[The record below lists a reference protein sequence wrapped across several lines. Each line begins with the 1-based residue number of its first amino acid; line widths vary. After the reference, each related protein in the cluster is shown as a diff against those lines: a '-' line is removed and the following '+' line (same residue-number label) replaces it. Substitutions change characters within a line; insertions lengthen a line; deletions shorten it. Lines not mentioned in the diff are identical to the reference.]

1 MQLNKFCVGY
11 YICLNIY
18 LCARK
23 IYTSTQIIFFMEI
36 SALKQQLT
44 ILEVAD
50 RLQITVDKQG
60 KALCPFHDDKSPSLQ
75 FSKEKNICTCFS
87 SKCNAG
93 TMDIIGLTE
102 KKLQLNTHEAI
113 MQLKEWTNHQPS
125 NGHSKPNKNNEKE
138 TLSRIALLTKVFRYV
153 ENGLRTSKT
162 GKEYLQSRNLIQST
176 PTQKGIEVG
185 YNAGSFYQRE
195 NKCLV
200 ESALKYGLIKP
211 AADSGH
217 TAFGKGCLVFPLK
230 NRDKQI
236 AGMYFRET
244 DDKKANH
251 HYYLQNRQG
260 LYPKYPTDTGTS
272 PAMILTESIIDA
284 ATLLLI
290 PEITKDYEILACY
303 GTNGLTEEHQQSIK
317 SLENLMEII
326 LFFDGDKAGR
336 EGIKRNAEII
346 RKLKPPIGSGQAT
359 IKISQVETPEGEDI
373 NSLSISH
380 EPEIFT
386 HLLES
391 RKEVPFL
398 FSTESSTEKKK
409 AVDPPEKLQ
418 STDKP
423 ANRSTDPPINTTNPN
438 KITYATAT
446 AQYQILGGLR
456 KDLDSMRVSLT
467 IRNHNNKLRHRSKPD
482 LFEDKQVEKIAR
494 EAGEKLGLR
503 ADLIEIDLNELTD
516 KLEVYRENEL
526 DPEAREE
533 ERPIVKIQDYAKCK
547 TFLSKPNLIN
557 RFNDLIGKAGVTG
570 EGNNRIFLF
579 CIASSYKMPD
589 TLHALIQGST
599 GSGKTHLLTKVSSF
613 IPHEDRKHF
622 TRVTEG
628 SFYNYGTKDLKNKLI
643 CLEDLDGMREEA
655 YLAFRELQSRGMI
668 TSSTTG
674 QDEKGNI
681 RAYEKTV
688 FGPIASLSCTT
699 RGEIYEDNMSR
710 CFLIAVDE
718 TREQTERIITY
729 QNQKA
734 TGKIDGEKEQQIT
747 SFVQDC
753 IRILKPHEVI
763 NPYADKVQLPREA
776 HKIRRLNDLYQSFVK
791 QVTLINQY
799 RRSKDNK
806 NRLISQKEDLQTAA
820 DIMFESIL
828 LKVDELDGSL
838 RLFYENLKDY
848 VEATG
853 KDHHETYSFS
863 QREIRQA
870 LNISKTQLQ
879 RYLRNLASLEYIQ
892 LSGGHINR
900 GFKYKISYWDNI
912 DKLRAKVKRHLQGQL
927 DQLELL

>member
-1 MQLNKFCVGY
+1 
-11 YICLNIY
+11 
-18 LCARK
+18 
-23 IYTSTQIIFFMEI
+23 MEI
-36 SALKQQLT
+36 QDLKQHFT
-44 ILEVAD
+44 ILDVAE
-50 RLQITVDKQG
+50 RLGIQVNKQG
-60 KALCPFHDDKSPSLQ
+60 KAHCPFHDDKTPSLQ
-75 FSKEKNICTCFS
+75 LSKEKNIATCFS
-87 SKCNAG
+87 SRCSAG

-102 KKLQLNTHEAI
+102 KYMKVNTHEAI
-113 MQLKEWTNHQPS
+113 MQLKEWAGYQPTNGQ
-125 NGHSKPNKNNEKE
+125 SKPKESDTLERIAILTKAFQYYENGIRTSRKSKAYLDSRGLIQTTPSRQGTEVGFNSGNFHNRANKN
-138 TLSRIALLTKVFRYV
+138 
-153 ENGLRTSKT
+153 
-162 GKEYLQSRNLIQST
+162 LQAT
-176 PTQKGIEVG
+176 
-185 YNAGSFYQRE
+185 
-195 NKCLV
+195 
-200 ESALKYGLIKP
+200 ALKYGLVY
-211 AADSGH
+211 DSIGNSGGYS
-217 TAFGKGCLVFPLK
+217 AFAKDSLVFPLK
-230 NRDKQI
+230 NQDRKI
-236 AGMYFRET
+236 VGLYFRSLDE
-244 DDKKANH
+244 KAVSK
-251 HYYLQNRQG
+251 HYYLKDRQG
-260 LYPKYPTDTGTS
+260 LYPHYPKPETTKL
-272 PAMILTESIIDA
+272 ILTEAIIDA
-284 ATLLLI
+284 ATLLQI
-290 PEITKDYEILACY
+290 PGIKAEYEILACY

-317 SLENLMEII
+317 SLESLMEII
-326 LFFDGDKAGR
+326 LFFDGDKAGK
-336 EGIKRNAEII
+336 EGIKKNAKVLRSI
-346 RKLKPPIGSGQAT
+346 KPNV
-359 IKISQVETPEGEDI
+359 KISYVETPEGEDI
-373 NSLSISH
+373 NSLSVGH
-380 EPEIFT
+380 EKEIFT
-386 HLLES
+386 HLLET

-398 FSTESSTEKKK
+398 FSSESSTEKKK
-409 AVDPPEKLQ
+409 SKDQPL
-418 STDKP
+418 
-423 ANRSTDPPINTTNPN
+423 NRSTTEPLNTNNPN
-438 KITYATAT
+438 KITYATST

-467 IRNHNNKLRHRSKPD
+467 IRNHNNNLRHRSKPD

-494 EAGEKLGLR
+494 EAAEKLGLR

-526 DPEAREE
+526 YPETKESAKPE
-533 ERPIVKIQDYAKCK
+533 VKILDYTRCK
-547 TFLSKPNLIN
+547 TFLSKPNLIS

-570 EGNNRIFLF
+570 EENNRIFLF

-589 TLHALIQGST
+589 TLHALIQGTT

-628 SFYNYGTKDLKNKLI
+628 SFYNYGAKDLQHKLI

-688 FGPIASLSCTT
+688 YGPIASLSCTT

-718 TREQTERIITY
+718 TREQTERIISY

-734 TGKIDGEKEQQIT
+734 TGKVDGEKELQIT
-747 SFVQDC
+747 GFVQDC
-753 IRILKPHEVI
+753 IRMLKPLEVI

-791 QVTLINQY
+791 QITLMNQY
-799 RRSKDNK
+799 RRKKVERSEILTEASGNK
-806 NRLISQKEDLQTAA
+806 REVLITEKEDLQTAA

-870 LNISKTQLQ
+870 LNISKTQLH
-879 RYLRNLASLEYIQ
+879 RYIRTLMSLEYLQ
-892 LSGGHINR
+892 LSGGHINK

>member
-1 MQLNKFCVGY
+1 
-11 YICLNIY
+11 
-18 LCARK
+18 
-23 IYTSTQIIFFMEI
+23 MEI

-50 RLQITVDKQG
+50 RLDIRVDKQG
-60 KALCPFHDDKSPSLQ
+60 KALCPFHDDKTPSLQ
-75 FSKEKNICTCFS
+75 FSKEKNIATCFS
-87 SKCNAG
+87 SKCSAG

-102 KKLQLNTHEAI
+102 KKLNLNTHEAI
-113 MQLKEWTNHQPS
+113 IQLKAWANHQPS
-125 NGHSKPNKNNEKE
+125 NGKPKVSEPYTEEKE
-138 TLSRIALLTKVFRYV
+138 VLSRIALLTKAFRYF
-153 ENGLRTSKT
+153 ENGLRTSKA

-195 NKCLV
+195 NKYLV
-200 ESALKYGLIKP
+200 GSALKYGLIKP
-211 AADSGH
+211 AVSSGH

-230 NRDKQI
+230 NKDKQI
-236 AGMYFRET
+236 TGLYFRET
-244 DDKKANH
+244 NNGKANH

-260 LYPKYPTDTGTS
+260 LYPGCLAKETTKL
-272 PAMILTESIIDA
+272 IITESIIDA
-284 ATLLLI
+284 ATILLI
-290 PEITKDYEILACY
+290 PEITKDYQILACY
-303 GTNGLTEEHQQSIK
+303 GTNGFTDEHQQAIK
-317 SLENLMEII
+317 SLENLTEII
-326 LFFDGDKAGR
+326 LFFDGDKAGK
-336 EGIKRNAEII
+336 EGVKRNAEIL
-346 RKLKPPIGSGQAT
+346 RT
-359 IKISQVETPEGEDI
+359 IKPNVKISFVETPEGEDI
-373 NSLSISH
+373 NSLSVGH
-380 EPEIFT
+380 EKKIFI

-391 RKEVPFL
+391 RKEVSSFF
-398 FSTESSTEKKK
+398 FSNEKSSDEKKK
-409 AVDPPEKLQ
+409 VIDPP
-418 STDKP
+418 STVE
-423 ANRSTDPPINTTNPN
+423 NPINTSNPN
-438 KITYATAT
+438 KITYTTST
-446 AQYQILGGLR
+446 AQYQILGGMR
-456 KDLDSMRVSLT
+456 KELDSMRVSLT
-467 IRNHNNKLRHRSKPD
+467 IRNHNNNLRHRSKPD

-516 KLEVYRENEL
+516 KLETYRENEL
-526 DPEAREE
+526 YPESKENTKTE
-533 ERPIVKIQDYAKCK
+533 VNIQDYDKCK
-547 TFLSKPNLIN
+547 AFLSKPNLIN

-589 TLHALIQGST
+589 TLHALIQGTT

-628 SFYNYGTKDLKNKLI
+628 SFYNYGSKDLKNKLI

-710 CFLIAVDE
+710 CFVIAVDE
-718 TREQTERIITY
+718 TGEQTERIITY

-734 TGKIDGEKEQQIT
+734 TGKIDGEKEKQIT

-753 IRILKPHEVI
+753 IRMLRPHEVI

-799 RRSKDNK
+799 RRTKDNR

-870 LNISKTQLQ
+870 LNISKSQLQ

-892 LSGGHINR
+892 LSGGHVNK

>member
-1 MQLNKFCVGY
+1 LVYDSIGNSGGY
-11 YICLNIY
+11 
-18 LCARK
+18 
-23 IYTSTQIIFFMEI
+23 
-36 SALKQQLT
+36 SAFAK
-44 ILEVAD
+44 
-50 RLQITVDKQG
+50 
-60 KALCPFHDDKSPSLQ
+60 
-75 FSKEKNICTCFS
+75 
-87 SKCNAG
+87 
-93 TMDIIGLTE
+93 
-102 KKLQLNTHEAI
+102 
-113 MQLKEWTNHQPS
+113 
-125 NGHSKPNKNNEKE
+125 
-138 TLSRIALLTKVFRYV
+138 
-153 ENGLRTSKT
+153 
-162 GKEYLQSRNLIQST
+162 
-176 PTQKGIEVG
+176 
-185 YNAGSFYQRE
+185 
-195 NKCLV
+195 
-200 ESALKYGLIKP
+200 
-211 AADSGH
+211 DS
-217 TAFGKGCLVFPLK
+217 LVFPLK
-230 NRDKQI
+230 NQDRKI
-236 AGMYFRET
+236 VGLYFRSLDE
-244 DDKKANH
+244 KAVSK
-251 HYYLQNRQG
+251 HYYLKDRQG
-260 LYPKYPTDTGTS
+260 LYPNYPRPETTKL
-272 PAMILTESIIDA
+272 ILTEAIIDA
-284 ATLLLI
+284 ATLLQI
-290 PEITKDYEILACY
+290 SGITGEYEILACY

-317 SLENLMEII
+317 SLESLMEII
-326 LFFDGDKAGR
+326 LFFDGDKAGK
-336 EGIKRNAEII
+336 EGIKKNAKVLRSI
-346 RKLKPPIGSGQAT
+346 KPNV
-359 IKISQVETPEGEDI
+359 KISYVETPEGEDI
-373 NSLSISH
+373 NSLSVGH
-380 EPEIFT
+380 EKEIFT
-386 HLLES
+386 HLLET

-398 FSTESSTEKKK
+398 FSSESSTEKKK
-409 AVDPPEKLQ
+409 SKDQPL
-418 STDKP
+418 
-423 ANRSTDPPINTTNPN
+423 NRSTTEPLNTNNPN
-438 KITYATAT
+438 KITYATST

-467 IRNHNNKLRHRSKPD
+467 IRNHNNNLRHRSKPD

-494 EAGEKLGLR
+494 EAAEKLGLR

-526 DPEAREE
+526 YPETKESAKPE
-533 ERPIVKIQDYAKCK
+533 VKILDYTRCK
-547 TFLSKPNLIN
+547 TFLSKPNLIS

-570 EGNNRIFLF
+570 EENNRIFLF

-589 TLHALIQGST
+589 TLHALIQGTT

-628 SFYNYGTKDLKNKLI
+628 SFYNYGAKDLQHKLI

-688 FGPIASLSCTT
+688 YGPIASLSCTT

-718 TREQTERIITY
+718 TREQTERIISY

-734 TGKIDGEKEQQIT
+734 TGKVDGEKELQIT
-747 SFVQDC
+747 GFVQDC
-753 IRILKPHEVI
+753 IRMLKPLEVI

-791 QVTLINQY
+791 QITLMNQY
-799 RRSKDNK
+799 RRKKVERSEILTEASGNK
-806 NRLISQKEDLQTAA
+806 REVLITEKEDLQTAA

-870 LNISKTQLQ
+870 LNISKTQLH
-879 RYLRNLASLEYIQ
+879 RYIRTLMSLEYLQ
-892 LSGGHINR
+892 LSGGHINK

>member
-1 MQLNKFCVGY
+1 
-11 YICLNIY
+11 
-18 LCARK
+18 
-23 IYTSTQIIFFMEI
+23 MEI

-60 KALCPFHDDKSPSLQ
+60 KALCPFHDDKTPSLQ
-75 FSKEKNICTCFS
+75 FSKEKNIATCFS
-87 SKCNAG
+87 SKCDAG
-93 TMDIIGLTE
+93 TIDIIGLTE
-102 KKLQLNTHEAI
+102 KKLKLNTHEAI
-113 MQLKEWTNHQPS
+113 MKLKEWANHQPT
-125 NGHSKPNKNNEKE
+125 NGHQKPSHIGQASKIHEKE
-138 TLSRIALLTKVFRYV
+138 TLSRIALLTKVFRYL
-153 ENGLRTSKT
+153 ENGLRTSKA
-162 GKEYLQSRNLIQST
+162 GKEYLQSRSLVQST

-200 ESALKYGLIKP
+200 ESALKYGLIKK
-211 AADSGH
+211 ANTGH
-217 TAFGKGCLVFPLK
+217 TAFGKGSLVFPLK
-230 NRDKQI
+230 NKDGQI
-236 AGMYFRET
+236 VGMYFRET
-244 DDKKANH
+244 DDKKQNH

-260 LYPKYPTDTGTS
+260 LYPKYPGQE
-272 PAMILTESIIDA
+272 ARHLIITESIIDA
-284 ATLLLI
+284 ATMMLV
-290 PEITKDYEILACY
+290 PEITNNYQVLACY
-303 GTNGLTEEHQQSIK
+303 GTNGFTEEHTEAIK

-326 LFFDGDKAGR
+326 LFFDGDKAGK
-336 EGIKRNAEII
+336 EGVKKNVEII
-346 RKLKPPIGSGQAT
+346 KSIQPKV
-359 IKISQVETPEGEDI
+359 KISFVETPEGEDI
-373 NSLSISH
+373 NSLSVGHSLPRQGG
-380 EPEIFT
+380 EKEIFT

-391 RKEVPFL
+391 RKEIEASL
-398 FSTESSTEKKK
+398 FSSEKGSNESSIEKKK
-409 AVDPPEKLQ
+409 AIESKE
-418 STDKP
+418 T
-423 ANRSTDPPINTTNPN
+423 APINTTNPN
-438 KITYATAT
+438 KITYATST

-467 IRNHNNKLRHRSKPD
+467 IRNHNNNLRHRSKPD

-516 KLEVYRENEL
+516 KLEIYRENEL

-533 ERPIVKIQDYAKCK
+533 EKPIVKIQDYAKCK

-557 RFNDLIGKAGVTG
+557 RFNDLIGKAGVVG
-570 EGNNRIFLF
+570 EQGNRVFLF

-643 CLEDLDGMREEA
+643 CLEDLDGMKEEA

-668 TSSTTG
+668 TNSTTG

-710 CFLIAVDE
+710 CFVIAVDE
-718 TREQTERIITY
+718 TGEQTERIITY

-734 TGKIDGEKEQQIT
+734 TGKIDGEKEKQIT

-753 IRILKPHEVI
+753 IRMLRPHEVI

-791 QVTLINQY
+791 QVTLINQFK
-799 RRSKDNK
+799 RSRDNR

>member
-1 MQLNKFCVGY
+1 
-11 YICLNIY
+11 
-18 LCARK
+18 
-23 IYTSTQIIFFMEI
+23 
-36 SALKQQLT
+36 
-44 ILEVAD
+44 
-50 RLQITVDKQG
+50 
-60 KALCPFHDDKSPSLQ
+60 
-75 FSKEKNICTCFS
+75 
-87 SKCNAG
+87 
-93 TMDIIGLTE
+93 
-102 KKLQLNTHEAI
+102 
-113 MQLKEWTNHQPS
+113 
-125 NGHSKPNKNNEKE
+125 
-138 TLSRIALLTKVFRYV
+138 
-153 ENGLRTSKT
+153 
-162 GKEYLQSRNLIQST
+162 
-176 PTQKGIEVG
+176 
-185 YNAGSFYQRE
+185 
-195 NKCLV
+195 
-200 ESALKYGLIKP
+200 LKYGLIKP
-211 AADSGH
+211 AASTGH

-230 NRDKQI
+230 NKDGQI
-236 AGMYFRET
+236 VGMYFRET
-244 DDKKANH
+244 DSSKSNK

-260 LYPKYPTDTGTS
+260 LYPGYLKPETTKL
-272 PAMILTESIIDA
+272 ILTESIIDT
-284 ATLLLI
+284 ATLMLV
-290 PEITKDYEILACY
+290 PEVTNNYQLLACY
-303 GTNGLTEEHQQSIK
+303 GTKGLTDEHVSSIASAK
-317 SLENLMEII
+317 ELQEII
-326 LFFDGDKAGR
+326 LFFDGDKAGK
-336 EGIKRNAEII
+336 EGIKKNAKVLRSIQ
-346 RKLKPPIGSGQAT
+346 PNV
-359 IKISQVETPEGEDI
+359 KISYVETPEGEDI
-373 NSLSISH
+373 NSLSVGH
-380 EPEIFT
+380 EKEIFA

-391 RKEVPFL
+391 RKEVPIL
-398 FSTESSTEKKK
+398 FSSESSTEKKK
-409 AVDPPEKLQ
+409 SEGQPL
-418 STDKP
+418 
-423 ANRSTDPPINTTNPN
+423 NRSTTEPLNTNNPN
-438 KITYATAT
+438 KITYVTST

-467 IRNHNNKLRHRSKPD
+467 IRNHNNNLRHRSKPD
-482 LFEDKQVEKIAR
+482 LFEDKQVEKMAR

-526 DPEAREE
+526 YPETKEGIKPE
-533 ERPIVKIQDYAKCK
+533 IKIQDYDRCK
-547 TFLSKPNLIN
+547 MFLSKPNLIS

-570 EGNNRIFLF
+570 EENNRIFLF

-589 TLHALIQGST
+589 TLHALIQGTT

-628 SFYNYGTKDLKNKLI
+628 SFYNYGTKDLQHKLI

-734 TGKIDGEKEQQIT
+734 TGKIDGEQEQQIT
-747 SFVQDC
+747 GFVQDC
-753 IRILKPHEVI
+753 IRMLKPLEVI

-799 RRSKDNK
+799 KRSKDNR

-853 KDHHETYSFS
+853 KEHHETYSFS

-870 LNISKTQLQ
+870 LNISKSQLQ

-892 LSGGHINR
+892 LSGGHVNK

-912 DKLRAKVKRHLQGQL
+912 DKLRAKVKQHLQGQL

>member
-1 MQLNKFCVGY
+1 LN
-11 YICLNIY
+11 
-18 LCARK
+18 
-23 IYTSTQIIFFMEI
+23 
-36 SALKQQLT
+36 
-44 ILEVAD
+44 
-50 RLQITVDKQG
+50 QG
-60 KALCPFHDDKSPSLQ
+60 KKS
-75 FSKEKNICTCFS
+75 
-87 SKCNAG
+87 
-93 TMDIIGLTE
+93 
-102 KKLQLNTHEAI
+102 
-113 MQLKEWTNHQPS
+113 
-125 NGHSKPNKNNEKE
+125 
-138 TLSRIALLTKVFRYV
+138 
-153 ENGLRTSKT
+153 
-162 GKEYLQSRNLIQST
+162 
-176 PTQKGIEVG
+176 
-185 YNAGSFYQRE
+185 
-195 NKCLV
+195 
-200 ESALKYGLIKP
+200 
-211 AADSGH
+211 
-217 TAFGKGCLVFPLK
+217 
-230 NRDKQI
+230 
-236 AGMYFRET
+236 
-244 DDKKANH
+244 
-251 HYYLQNRQG
+251 
-260 LYPKYPTDTGTS
+260 
-272 PAMILTESIIDA
+272 
-284 ATLLLI
+284 
-290 PEITKDYEILACY
+290 
-303 GTNGLTEEHQQSIK
+303 
-317 SLENLMEII
+317 
-326 LFFDGDKAGR
+326 
-336 EGIKRNAEII
+336 
-346 RKLKPPIGSGQAT
+346 
-359 IKISQVETPEGEDI
+359 
-373 NSLSISH
+373 
-380 EPEIFT
+380 
-386 HLLES
+386 
-391 RKEVPFL
+391 PFL
-398 FSTESSTEKKK
+398 FSSLTSSTEKKK
-409 AVDPPEKLQ
+409 AVDPPPTKLQ
-418 STDKP
+418 LVHRSNRINNVLPNRTDQHNQSQQNHLRHRQP
-423 ANRSTDPPINTTNPN
+423 PNTRSSADM
-438 KITYATAT
+438 
-446 AQYQILGGLR
+446 R

>member
-1 MQLNKFCVGY
+1 
-11 YICLNIY
+11 
-18 LCARK
+18 
-23 IYTSTQIIFFMEI
+23 
-36 SALKQQLT
+36 
-44 ILEVAD
+44 
-50 RLQITVDKQG
+50 
-60 KALCPFHDDKSPSLQ
+60 
-75 FSKEKNICTCFS
+75 
-87 SKCNAG
+87 
-93 TMDIIGLTE
+93 MDIIGLTE
-102 KKLQLNTHEAI
+102 KKLKLNTHEAI
-113 MQLKEWTNHQPS
+113 MKLKEWANHQPT
-125 NGHSKPNKNNEKE
+125 NGHQKPSHIGQASKIHEKE
-138 TLSRIALLTKVFRYV
+138 TLSRIALLTKVFRYL
-153 ENGLRTSKT
+153 ENGLRTSKA
-162 GKEYLQSRNLIQST
+162 GKEYLQSRSLVQST

-211 AADSGH
+211 AAGSGH
-217 TAFGKGCLVFPLK
+217 TAFGKGCLVFPMK
-230 NRDKQI
+230 NKDGQI
-236 AGMYFRET
+236 VGMYFRET
-244 DDKKANH
+244 DDKKSNH

-260 LYPKYPTDTGTS
+260 LYPGYLKPETTKL
-272 PAMILTESIIDA
+272 ILTESIIDT
-284 ATLLLI
+284 ATLMLV
-290 PEITKDYEILACY
+290 PEITNNYQVLACY
-303 GTNGLTEEHQQSIK
+303 GTNGLTDEHQQSIK
-317 SLENLMEII
+317 SLENLKEII
-326 LFFDGDKAGR
+326 LFYDGDKAGS
-336 EGIKRNAEII
+336 EGIKKNAEII
-346 RKLKPPIGSGQAT
+346 RKLKPG
-359 IKISQVETPEGEDI
+359 IKISHVDTPEGEDI
-373 NSLSISH
+373 NSLSQSH
-380 EPEIFT
+380 EPEIFA

-391 RKEVPFL
+391 RKEIEASL
-398 FSTESSTEKKK
+398 FSPESSVEKSNEKKK
-409 AVDPPEKLQ
+409 SEGQ
-418 STDKP
+418 SV
-423 ANRSTDPPINTTNPN
+423 NRSTSEPLNTQNPN

-589 TLHALIQGST
+589 TLHALIQGTT

-643 CLEDLDGMREEA
+643 CLEDLDGMKEEA

-747 SFVQDC
+747 AFVQDC
-753 IRILKPHEVI
+753 IRILKPLEVI

-799 RRSKDNK
+799 KRNKDNR

-870 LNISKTQLQ
+870 LNISKSQLQ
-879 RYLRNLASLEYIQ
+879 RYLRNLISLEYIQ

>member
-1 MQLNKFCVGY
+1 
-11 YICLNIY
+11 
-18 LCARK
+18 
-23 IYTSTQIIFFMEI
+23 MEI
-36 SALKQQLT
+36 QDLKTRLT

-60 KALCPFHDDKSPSLQ
+60 KALCPFHDDKTPSLQ

-113 MQLKEWTNHQPS
+113 MQLKEWANHQPS
-125 NGHSKPNKNNEKE
+125 NGKSKVPESHTEKE
-138 TLSRIALLTKVFRYV
+138 TLSRIALLTKVFRYF
-153 ENGLRTSKT
+153 ENGLRTSKA
-162 GKEYLQSRNLIQST
+162 GKEYLQSRNLLQST

-195 NKCLV
+195 NKYLV

-211 AADSGH
+211 AISSGH

-230 NRDKQI
+230 NKDGQI
-236 AGMYFRET
+236 VGMYFRET
-244 DDKKANH
+244 DNSKSNK

-260 LYPKYPTDTGTS
+260 LYPGYLKPETTKL
-272 PAMILTESIIDA
+272 ILTESIIDT
-284 ATLLLI
+284 ATLMLV
-290 PEITKDYEILACY
+290 PEITNNYQVLACY
-303 GTNGLTEEHQQSIK
+303 GTNGLTEEHQESIK
-317 SLENLMEII
+317 SLENLVEII
-326 LFFDGDKAGR
+326 LFFDGDKAGK

-346 RKLKPPIGSGQAT
+346 RKLKPG
-359 IKISQVETPEGEDI
+359 IKISHVDTPEGEDI
-373 NSLSISH
+373 NSLSVGH
-380 EPEIFT
+380 EKEIFT
-386 HLLES
+386 HLLET
-391 RKEVPFL
+391 RKEIDSL
-398 FSTESSTEKKK
+398 FFSNESSDEKKK
-409 AVDPPEKLQ
+409 EPDQPPTKQLNN
-418 STDKP
+418 ST
-423 ANRSTDPPINTTNPN
+423 NHQINTQNPN
-438 KITYATAT
+438 KITYATGT

-467 IRNHNNKLRHRSKPD
+467 IRNHNNNLRHRSKPD

-533 ERPIVKIQDYAKCK
+533 EKPIVKIQDYAKCK

-570 EGNNRIFLF
+570 EHGNRVFLF
-579 CIASSYKMPD
+579 CIATSYKMKD
-589 TLHALIQGST
+589 TLHALIQGTT

-628 SFYNYGTKDLKNKLI
+628 SFYNYGTKDLQNKLI

-674 QDEKGNI
+674 QDDKGNI

-718 TREQTERIITY
+718 TKEQTERIITY

-753 IRILKPHEVI
+753 IRMPKPHEVI

-799 RRSKDNK
+799 KRSTVERSEIPGASPGNK
-806 NRLISQKEDLQTAA
+806 RKVLISQKEDLQTAA

-838 RLFYENLKDY
+838 RLFYERLKDY

-853 KDHHETYSFS
+853 KDHYDTYSFS

-870 LNISKTQLQ
+870 LNISKTQLH
-879 RYLRNLASLEYIQ
+879 RYIRALMSLEYLQ
-892 LSGGHINR
+892 LSGGHINK

>member
-1 MQLNKFCVGY
+1 
-11 YICLNIY
+11 
-18 LCARK
+18 
-23 IYTSTQIIFFMEI
+23 
-36 SALKQQLT
+36 
-44 ILEVAD
+44 
-50 RLQITVDKQG
+50 
-60 KALCPFHDDKSPSLQ
+60 
-75 FSKEKNICTCFS
+75 
-87 SKCNAG
+87 
-93 TMDIIGLTE
+93 
-102 KKLQLNTHEAI
+102 
-113 MQLKEWTNHQPS
+113 
-125 NGHSKPNKNNEKE
+125 
-138 TLSRIALLTKVFRYV
+138 
-153 ENGLRTSKT
+153 
-162 GKEYLQSRNLIQST
+162 
-176 PTQKGIEVG
+176 
-185 YNAGSFYQRE
+185 
-195 NKCLV
+195 
-200 ESALKYGLIKP
+200 
-211 AADSGH
+211 
-217 TAFGKGCLVFPLK
+217 
-230 NRDKQI
+230 
-236 AGMYFRET
+236 
-244 DDKKANH
+244 
-251 HYYLQNRQG
+251 
-260 LYPKYPTDTGTS
+260 
-272 PAMILTESIIDA
+272 
-284 ATLLLI
+284 
-290 PEITKDYEILACY
+290 
-303 GTNGLTEEHQQSIK
+303 
-317 SLENLMEII
+317 
-326 LFFDGDKAGR
+326 
-336 EGIKRNAEII
+336 
-346 RKLKPPIGSGQAT
+346 
-359 IKISQVETPEGEDI
+359 
-373 NSLSISH
+373 
-380 EPEIFT
+380 
-386 HLLES
+386 
-391 RKEVPFL
+391 
-398 FSTESSTEKKK
+398 
-409 AVDPPEKLQ
+409 
-418 STDKP
+418 
-423 ANRSTDPPINTTNPN
+423 
-438 KITYATAT
+438 
-446 AQYQILGGLR
+446 
-456 KDLDSMRVSLT
+456 MRVSLT
-467 IRNHNNKLRHRSKPD
+467 IRNHNNNLRHRSKPD

-516 KLEVYRENEL
+516 KLEIYRENEL

-533 ERPIVKIQDYAKCK
+533 EKPIVKIQDYAKCK

-557 RFNDLIGKAGVTG
+557 RFNDLIGKAGVVG
-570 EGNNRIFLF
+570 EQGNRVFLF

-643 CLEDLDGMREEA
+643 CLEDLDGMKEEA

-710 CFLIAVDE
+710 CFVIAVDE
-718 TREQTERIITY
+718 TGEQTERIITY

-734 TGKIDGEKEQQIT
+734 TGKIDGEKEKQIT

-753 IRILKPHEVI
+753 IRMLRPHEVI

-791 QVTLINQY
+791 QVTLINQFK
-799 RRSKDNK
+799 RSRDNR

-870 LNISKTQLQ
+870 LNISKSQLQ
-879 RYLRNLASLEYIQ
+879 RYLRNLISLEYIQ

>member
-1 MQLNKFCVGY
+1 
-11 YICLNIY
+11 
-18 LCARK
+18 
-23 IYTSTQIIFFMEI
+23 MEI
-36 SALKQQLT
+36 QDLKSRLS

-50 RLQITVDKQG
+50 RLDIRVDKQG
-60 KALCPFHDDKSPSLQ
+60 KALCPFHDDKTPSLQ

-113 MQLKEWTNHQPS
+113 MRLKEWAEHTPTN
-125 NGHSKPNKNNEKE
+125 GKPKAPEIHESE
-138 TLSRIALLTKVFRYV
+138 TLSRIALLTKVFRYF
-153 ENGLRTSKT
+153 ENGMKTSKT
-162 GKEYLQSRNLIQST
+162 GKEYLQSRSLVQST

-195 NKCLV
+195 NKYLV
-200 ESALKYGLIKP
+200 ESALKYGLIKK
-211 AADSGH
+211 ANTGH
-217 TAFGKGCLVFPLK
+217 TAFGKGSLVFPLK
-230 NRDKQI
+230 NKDGQI
-236 AGMYFRET
+236 VGMYFRET
-244 DDKKANH
+244 DNSKANH

-260 LYPKYPTDTGTS
+260 LYPKYPS
-272 PAMILTESIIDA
+272 REARHLIITESIIDA
-284 ATLLLI
+284 ATLMLV
-290 PEITKDYEILACY
+290 PEITKDYEVLACY
-303 GTNGLTEEHQQSIK
+303 GTNGLTEEHTEAIK

-326 LFFDGDKAGR
+326 LFFDGDKAGK
-336 EGIKRNAEII
+336 EGIKKNAEII
-346 RKLKPPIGSGQAT
+346 RKLKPG
-359 IKISQVETPEGEDI
+359 IKISHIETPEGEDI
-373 NSLSISH
+373 NSLSVGHSLPRQGG
-380 EPEIFT
+380 EKEIFT

-391 RKEVPFL
+391 RKEIKSSS
-398 FSTESSTEKKK
+398 FSSEMLSSEKSNEKKK
-409 AVDPPEKLQ
+409 EHDQPPAKQNLSRSSGINN
-418 STDKP
+418 ST
-423 ANRSTDPPINTTNPN
+423 NHQINTQNPN
-438 KITYATAT
+438 KITYATST

-467 IRNHNNKLRHRSKPD
+467 IRNHNNNLRHRSKPD

-516 KLEVYRENEL
+516 KLETYRENEL
-526 DPEAREE
+526 YPESKESTKTE
-533 ERPIVKIQDYAKCK
+533 VKIQDYDKCK
-547 TFLSKPNLIN
+547 AFLSKPNLIN
-557 RFNDLIGKAGVTG
+557 RFNDLIGKAGVVG
-570 EGNNRIFLF
+570 EQGNRVFLF

-643 CLEDLDGMREEA
+643 CLEDLDGMKEEA

-681 RAYEKTV
+681 HAYEKV
-688 FGPIASLSCTT
+688 VYGPIASLSCTT

-710 CFLIAVDE
+710 CFVIAVDE
-718 TREQTERIITY
+718 TGEQTERIITY

-734 TGKIDGEKEQQIT
+734 TGKIDGEKEKQIT

-753 IRILKPHEVI
+753 IRMLRPHEVI

-799 RRSKDNK
+799 RRTKDNR

>member
-1 MQLNKFCVGY
+1 LVYDSIGNSGG
-11 YICLNIY
+11 
-18 LCARK
+18 
-23 IYTSTQIIFFMEI
+23 
-36 SALKQQLT
+36 SAFAK
-44 ILEVAD
+44 
-50 RLQITVDKQG
+50 
-60 KALCPFHDDKSPSLQ
+60 
-75 FSKEKNICTCFS
+75 
-87 SKCNAG
+87 
-93 TMDIIGLTE
+93 
-102 KKLQLNTHEAI
+102 
-113 MQLKEWTNHQPS
+113 
-125 NGHSKPNKNNEKE
+125 
-138 TLSRIALLTKVFRYV
+138 
-153 ENGLRTSKT
+153 
-162 GKEYLQSRNLIQST
+162 
-176 PTQKGIEVG
+176 
-185 YNAGSFYQRE
+185 
-195 NKCLV
+195 
-200 ESALKYGLIKP
+200 
-211 AADSGH
+211 DS
-217 TAFGKGCLVFPLK
+217 LVFPLK
-230 NRDKQI
+230 NQDRKI
-236 AGMYFRET
+236 VGLYFRSLDE
-244 DDKKANH
+244 KAVSK
-251 HYYLQNRQG
+251 HYYLKDRQG
-260 LYPKYPTDTGTS
+260 LYPHYPKPETTKL
-272 PAMILTESIIDA
+272 ILTEAIIDA
-284 ATLLLI
+284 ATLLQI
-290 PEITKDYEILACY
+290 PGIKAEYEILACY

-317 SLENLMEII
+317 SLESLMEII
-326 LFFDGDKAGR
+326 LFFDGDKAGK
-336 EGIKRNAEII
+336 EGIKKNAKVLRSI
-346 RKLKPPIGSGQAT
+346 KPNV
-359 IKISQVETPEGEDI
+359 KISYVETPEGEDI
-373 NSLSISH
+373 NSLSVGH
-380 EPEIFT
+380 EKEIFT
-386 HLLES
+386 HLLET

-398 FSTESSTEKKK
+398 FSSESSTEKKK
-409 AVDPPEKLQ
+409 SKDQPL
-418 STDKP
+418 
-423 ANRSTDPPINTTNPN
+423 NRSTTEPLNTNNPN
-438 KITYATAT
+438 KITYATST

-467 IRNHNNKLRHRSKPD
+467 IRNHNNNLRHRSKPD

-494 EAGEKLGLR
+494 EAAEKLGLR

-526 DPEAREE
+526 YPETKESAKPE
-533 ERPIVKIQDYAKCK
+533 VKILDYTRCK
-547 TFLSKPNLIN
+547 TFLSKPNLIS

-570 EGNNRIFLF
+570 EENNRIFLF

-589 TLHALIQGST
+589 TLHALIQGTT

-628 SFYNYGTKDLKNKLI
+628 SFYNYGAKDLQHKLI

-688 FGPIASLSCTT
+688 YGPIASLSCTT

-718 TREQTERIITY
+718 TREQTERIISY

-734 TGKIDGEKEQQIT
+734 TGKVDGEKELQIT
-747 SFVQDC
+747 GFVQDC
-753 IRILKPHEVI
+753 IRMLKPLEVI

-791 QVTLINQY
+791 QITLMNQY
-799 RRSKDNK
+799 RRKKVERSEILTEASGNK
-806 NRLISQKEDLQTAA
+806 REVLITEKEDLQTAA

-870 LNISKTQLQ
+870 LNISKTQLH
-879 RYLRNLASLEYIQ
+879 RYIRTLMSLEYLQ
-892 LSGGHINR
+892 LSGGHINK

>member
-1 MQLNKFCVGY
+1 
-11 YICLNIY
+11 
-18 LCARK
+18 
-23 IYTSTQIIFFMEI
+23 MEI
-36 SALKQQLT
+36 QDLKTRLS

-50 RLQITVDKQG
+50 RLDIRVDKQG
-60 KALCPFHDDKSPSLQ
+60 KALCPFHDDKTPSLQ

-102 KKLQLNTHEAI
+102 KKLNLNTHEAI
-113 MQLKEWTNHQPS
+113 MQLKQWIGHTPANGQQKPS
-125 NGHSKPNKNNEKE
+125 KVHESE
-138 TLSRIALLTKVFRYV
+138 TLSRIALLTKVFRYF
-153 ENGLRTSKT
+153 ENGLRTSKA

-195 NKCLV
+195 NKYLV

-211 AADSGH
+211 AASTGH

-230 NRDKQI
+230 NKDGQI
-236 AGMYFRET
+236 VGMYFRET
-244 DDKKANH
+244 DSSKSNK

-260 LYPKYPTDTGTS
+260 LYPGYLKPETTKL
-272 PAMILTESIIDA
+272 ILTESIIDT
-284 ATLLLI
+284 ATLMLV
-290 PEITKDYEILACY
+290 PEVTNNYQLLACY
-303 GTNGLTEEHQQSIK
+303 GTKGLTDEHVSSIASAK
-317 SLENLMEII
+317 ELQEII
-326 LFFDGDKAGR
+326 LFFDGDKAGK
-336 EGIKRNAEII
+336 EGIKKNAKVLRSIQ
-346 RKLKPPIGSGQAT
+346 PNV
-359 IKISQVETPEGEDI
+359 KISYVETPEGEDI
-373 NSLSISH
+373 NSLSVGH
-380 EPEIFT
+380 EKEIFA

-391 RKEVPFL
+391 RKEVPIL
-398 FSTESSTEKKK
+398 FSSESSTEKKK
-409 AVDPPEKLQ
+409 SEGQPL
-418 STDKP
+418 
-423 ANRSTDPPINTTNPN
+423 NRSTTEPLNTNNPN
-438 KITYATAT
+438 KITYVTST

-467 IRNHNNKLRHRSKPD
+467 IRNHNNNLRHRSKPD
-482 LFEDKQVEKIAR
+482 LFEDKQVEKMAR

-526 DPEAREE
+526 YPETKEGIKPE
-533 ERPIVKIQDYAKCK
+533 IKIQDYDRCK
-547 TFLSKPNLIN
+547 MFLSKPNLIS

-570 EGNNRIFLF
+570 EENNRIFLF

-589 TLHALIQGST
+589 TLHALIQGTT

-628 SFYNYGTKDLKNKLI
+628 SFYNYGTKDLQHKLI

-734 TGKIDGEKEQQIT
+734 TGKIDGEQEQQIT
-747 SFVQDC
+747 GFVQDC
-753 IRILKPHEVI
+753 IRMLKPLEVI

-799 RRSKDNK
+799 KRSKDNR

-853 KDHHETYSFS
+853 KEHHETYSFS

-870 LNISKTQLQ
+870 LNISKSQLQ

-892 LSGGHINR
+892 LSGGHVNK

-912 DKLRAKVKRHLQGQL
+912 DKLRAKVKQHLQGQL

>member
-1 MQLNKFCVGY
+1 
-11 YICLNIY
+11 
-18 LCARK
+18 
-23 IYTSTQIIFFMEI
+23 MEI
-36 SALKQQLT
+36 QDLKTRLS

-50 RLQITVDKQG
+50 RLDIRVDKQG
-60 KALCPFHDDKSPSLQ
+60 KALCPFHDDKTPSLQ

-102 KKLQLNTHEAI
+102 KKLNLNTHEAI
-113 MQLKEWTNHQPS
+113 MQLKQWIGHTPANGQQKPS
-125 NGHSKPNKNNEKE
+125 KVHESE
-138 TLSRIALLTKVFRYV
+138 TLSRIALLTKVFRYF
-153 ENGLRTSKT
+153 ENGLRTSKA

-195 NKCLV
+195 NKYLV

-211 AADSGH
+211 AASTGH

-230 NRDKQI
+230 NKDGQI
-236 AGMYFRET
+236 VGMYFRET
-244 DDKKANH
+244 DSSKSNK

-260 LYPKYPTDTGTS
+260 LYPGYLKPETTKL
-272 PAMILTESIIDA
+272 ILTESIIDT
-284 ATLLLI
+284 ATLMLV
-290 PEITKDYEILACY
+290 PEVTNNYQLLACY
-303 GTNGLTEEHQQSIK
+303 GTKGLTDEHVSSIASAK
-317 SLENLMEII
+317 ELQEII
-326 LFFDGDKAGR
+326 LFFDGDKAGK
-336 EGIKRNAEII
+336 EGIKKNAKVLRSIQ
-346 RKLKPPIGSGQAT
+346 PNV
-359 IKISQVETPEGEDI
+359 KISYVETPEGEDI
-373 NSLSISH
+373 NSLSVGH
-380 EPEIFT
+380 EKEIFA

-391 RKEVPFL
+391 RKEVPIL
-398 FSTESSTEKKK
+398 FSSESSTEKKK
-409 AVDPPEKLQ
+409 SEGQPL
-418 STDKP
+418 
-423 ANRSTDPPINTTNPN
+423 NRSTTEPLNTNNPN
-438 KITYATAT
+438 KITYVTST

-467 IRNHNNKLRHRSKPD
+467 IRNHNNNLRHRSKPD
-482 LFEDKQVEKIAR
+482 LFEDKQVEKMAR

-503 ADLIEIDLNELTD
+503 ADLIEIDLTELTD

-526 DPEAREE
+526 YPETKEGIKPE
-533 ERPIVKIQDYAKCK
+533 IKIQDYDRCK
-547 TFLSKPNLIN
+547 MFLSKPNLIS

-570 EGNNRIFLF
+570 EENNRIFLF

-589 TLHALIQGST
+589 TLHALIQGTT

-628 SFYNYGTKDLKNKLI
+628 SFYNYGTKDLQHKLI

-734 TGKIDGEKEQQIT
+734 TGKIDGEQEQQIT
-747 SFVQDC
+747 GFVQDC
-753 IRILKPHEVI
+753 IRMLKPLEVI

-799 RRSKDNK
+799 KRSKDNR

-853 KDHHETYSFS
+853 KEHHETYSFS

-870 LNISKTQLQ
+870 LNISKSQLQ

-892 LSGGHINR
+892 LSGGHVNK

-912 DKLRAKVKRHLQGQL
+912 DKLRAKVKQHLQGQL

>member
-1 MQLNKFCVGY
+1 
-11 YICLNIY
+11 
-18 LCARK
+18 
-23 IYTSTQIIFFMEI
+23 
-36 SALKQQLT
+36 
-44 ILEVAD
+44 
-50 RLQITVDKQG
+50 
-60 KALCPFHDDKSPSLQ
+60 
-75 FSKEKNICTCFS
+75 
-87 SKCNAG
+87 
-93 TMDIIGLTE
+93 
-102 KKLQLNTHEAI
+102 
-113 MQLKEWTNHQPS
+113 
-125 NGHSKPNKNNEKE
+125 
-138 TLSRIALLTKVFRYV
+138 
-153 ENGLRTSKT
+153 
-162 GKEYLQSRNLIQST
+162 
-176 PTQKGIEVG
+176 
-185 YNAGSFYQRE
+185 
-195 NKCLV
+195 
-200 ESALKYGLIKP
+200 LKYGLVKK
-211 AADSGH
+211 ANTGH

-230 NRDKQI
+230 NKDNQI
-236 AGMYFRET
+236 TGLYFRET
-244 DDKKANH
+244 DDKKSNH

-260 LYPKYPTDTGTS
+260 LYPGYLKSETTKL
-272 PAMILTESIIDA
+272 ILTESIIDT
-284 ATLLLI
+284 ATLMLI
-290 PEITKDYEILACY
+290 PEITKDYQILACY

-317 SLENLMEII
+317 SFENLKEII
-326 LFFDGDKAGR
+326 LFFDGDKAGK
-336 EGIKRNAEII
+336 EGIKKNA
-346 RKLKPPIGSGQAT
+346 KLLKT
-359 IKISQVETPEGEDI
+359 IKPNVQVSFVETPEGEDI
-373 NSLSISH
+373 NSLSVGH
-380 EPEIFT
+380 EKEIFI

-391 RKEVPFL
+391 RKEIPFL
-398 FSTESSTEKKK
+398 FSTEKKSDEKEKEPDQSPAKQNLSRTSGINNSTNH
-409 AVDPPEKLQ
+409 Q
-418 STDKP
+418 
-423 ANRSTDPPINTTNPN
+423 INTNNPN
-438 KITYATAT
+438 KITYATSN

-467 IRNHNNKLRHRSKPD
+467 IRNHNNNLRHRSKPD

-526 DPEAREE
+526 DPESREE
-533 ERPIVKIQDYAKCK
+533 EKPIVKIQDYAKCK

-570 EGNNRIFLF
+570 EENNRIFLF

-589 TLHALIQGST
+589 TLHALIQGTT

-710 CFLIAVDE
+710 CFILAVDE

-753 IRILKPHEVI
+753 IRMLKPLEVI

-799 RRSKDNK
+799 RRSKDNR
-806 NRLISQKEDLQTAA
+806 NRLISQKEDLQIAA

-838 RLFYENLKDY
+838 RLFYEQLKDY

>member
-1 MQLNKFCVGY
+1 
-11 YICLNIY
+11 
-18 LCARK
+18 
-23 IYTSTQIIFFMEI
+23 
-36 SALKQQLT
+36 
-44 ILEVAD
+44 
-50 RLQITVDKQG
+50 
-60 KALCPFHDDKSPSLQ
+60 
-75 FSKEKNICTCFS
+75 
-87 SKCNAG
+87 
-93 TMDIIGLTE
+93 
-102 KKLQLNTHEAI
+102 
-113 MQLKEWTNHQPS
+113 
-125 NGHSKPNKNNEKE
+125 
-138 TLSRIALLTKVFRYV
+138 
-153 ENGLRTSKT
+153 
-162 GKEYLQSRNLIQST
+162 
-176 PTQKGIEVG
+176 
-185 YNAGSFYQRE
+185 
-195 NKCLV
+195 
-200 ESALKYGLIKP
+200 
-211 AADSGH
+211 
-217 TAFGKGCLVFPLK
+217 
-230 NRDKQI
+230 
-236 AGMYFRET
+236 
-244 DDKKANH
+244 
-251 HYYLQNRQG
+251 
-260 LYPKYPTDTGTS
+260 
-272 PAMILTESIIDA
+272 
-284 ATLLLI
+284 
-290 PEITKDYEILACY
+290 
-303 GTNGLTEEHQQSIK
+303 
-317 SLENLMEII
+317 MEII

>member
-1 MQLNKFCVGY
+1 
-11 YICLNIY
+11 
-18 LCARK
+18 
-23 IYTSTQIIFFMEI
+23 MEI
-36 SALKQQLT
+36 QDLKTRLS

-50 RLQITVDKQG
+50 RLDIRVDKQG
-60 KALCPFHDDKSPSLQ
+60 KALCPFHDDKTPSLQ

-87 SKCNAG
+87 SKCNVG

-102 KKLQLNTHEAI
+102 KKLKLNTHEAI
-113 MQLKEWTNHQPS
+113 MKLKEWANHQPT
-125 NGHSKPNKNNEKE
+125 NGKQKVPEVHSQPRSIGEKE
-138 TLSRIALLTKVFRYV
+138 TLSRIALLTKVFRYF
-153 ENGLRTSKT
+153 ENGLRTSKA
-162 GKEYLQSRNLIQST
+162 GKEYLQSRNLTQAT

-195 NKCLV
+195 NKYLV
-200 ESALKYGLIKP
+200 ESALKYGLIKK
-211 AADSGH
+211 ANTGH

-230 NRDKQI
+230 NKDGQI
-236 AGMYFRET
+236 VGMYFRET
-244 DDKKANH
+244 DDKKSNH
-251 HYYLQNRQG
+251 LATASRHYYLQNRQG
-260 LYPKYPTDTGTS
+260 LYPNYPKPETTRL
-272 PAMILTESIIDA
+272 ILTESIIDT

-290 PEITKDYEILACY
+290 PGITNEYELLACY
-303 GTNGLTEEHQQSIK
+303 GTNGLTDEHQGVIK
-317 SLENLMEII
+317 SLENLKEVI
-326 LFFDGDKAGR
+326 LFFDGDKAGK
-336 EGIKRNAEII
+336 EGVKKNAAII
-346 RKLKPPIGSGQAT
+346 QKLKPKV
-359 IKISQVETPEGEDI
+359 KISQVETPEGEDI

-391 RKEVPFL
+391 RKEIEA
-398 FSTESSTEKKK
+398 FSFSSENTTEKNSDEKKK
-409 AVDPPEKLQ
+409 ESNKQ
-418 STDKP
+418 IT
-423 ANRSTDPPINTTNPN
+423 RSTTQQINTQNPN
-438 KITYATAT
+438 KITYATST

-467 IRNHNNKLRHRSKPD
+467 IRNHNNNLRHRSKPD

-494 EAGEKLGLR
+494 EAAEKLGLR

-516 KLEVYRENEL
+516 KLETYRENEL
-526 DPEAREE
+526 DPESREE
-533 ERPIVKIQDYAKCK
+533 EKPIVKIQDYAKCK
-547 TFLSKPNLIN
+547 TFLGKPNLIN

-570 EGNNRIFLF
+570 EENNRIFLF

-589 TLHALIQGST
+589 TLHALIQGTT

-734 TGKIDGEKEQQIT
+734 TGKIDGEQEQQIT

-753 IRILKPHEVI
+753 IRMLKPLEVI

-799 RRSKDNK
+799 KRNKDNR
-806 NRLISQKEDLQTAA
+806 NRLISQKEELQTAA

-870 LNISKTQLQ
+870 LNISKTQLH
-879 RYLRNLASLEYIQ
+879 RYIRALMSLEYLQ
-892 LSGGHINR
+892 LSGGHINK

>member
-1 MQLNKFCVGY
+1 MDIK
-11 YICLNIY
+11 
-18 LCARK
+18 
-23 IYTSTQIIFFMEI
+23 E
-36 SALKQQLT
+36 LKERLT
-44 ILEVAD
+44 ILDIAD
-50 RLQITVDKQG
+50 RLGIQVNKQG
-60 KALCPFHDDKSPSLQ
+60 KAHCPFHDDKTPSLQ

-102 KKLQLNTHEAI
+102 KKLKLNTHEAI
-113 MQLKEWTNHQPS
+113 MKLKEWAGYFPTNGSPKPS
-125 NGHSKPNKNNEKE
+125 ITDESQ
-138 TLSRIALLTKVFRYV
+138 TLSRIALLTKVFRYF
-153 ENGLRTSKT
+153 ENGMRTGKT
-162 GKEYLQSRNLIQST
+162 GKEYLQSRNLVQST

-195 NKCLV
+195 NKYLV

-211 AADSGH
+211 ATSSGH

-230 NRDKQI
+230 NRDGQI
-236 AGMYFRET
+236 VGMYFRET
-244 DDKKANH
+244 DNSKSNH

-260 LYPKYPTDTGTS
+260 LYPSYPKPETTGL
-272 PAMILTESIIDA
+272 ILTESIIDA
-284 ATLLLI
+284 ATLQLKGESEKLK
-290 PEITKDYEILACY
+290 EYQVLACY
-303 GTNGLTEEHQQSIK
+303 GTNGLTEEHREAIK
-317 SLENLMEII
+317 EWLSMPTYAKASLDKEII
-326 LFFDGDKAGR
+326 LFFDGDEAGR
-336 EGIKRNAEII
+336 QGIKRNAEI
-346 RKLKPPIGSGQAT
+346 LKFIKPN
-359 IKISQVETPEGEDI
+359 IKITFVETPEGEDI
-373 NSLSISH
+373 NSLSVGH
-380 EPEIFT
+380 EKEIFT

-398 FSTESSTEKKK
+398 FSSEKKSDEK
-409 AVDPPEKLQ
+409 EKDHDPPANRF
-418 STDKP
+418 TDKP
-423 ANRSTDPPINTTNPN
+423 LNRSTTEPLNTNNPN
-438 KITYATAT
+438 KITYATST

-467 IRNHNNKLRHRSKPD
+467 IRNHNNNLRHRSKPD

-494 EAGEKLGLR
+494 EAAEKLGLR

-526 DPEAREE
+526 YPETKESAKPE
-533 ERPIVKIQDYAKCK
+533 VKIQDYTRCK
-547 TFLSKPNLIN
+547 TFLSKPNLIS

-570 EGNNRIFLF
+570 EENNRIFLF

-589 TLHALIQGST
+589 TLHALIQGTT

-628 SFYNYGTKDLKNKLI
+628 SFYNYGAKDLQHKLI

-688 FGPIASLSCTT
+688 YGPIASLSCTT

-718 TREQTERIITY
+718 TREQTERIISY

-734 TGKIDGEKEQQIT
+734 TGKIDGEKELQIT
-747 SFVQDC
+747 GFVQDC
-753 IRILKPHEVI
+753 IRMLKPLEVI

-791 QVTLINQY
+791 QITLMNQY
-799 RRSKDNK
+799 RRKKVERSEILTEASGNK
-806 NRLISQKEDLQTAA
+806 REVLITEKEDLQTAA

-870 LNISKTQLQ
+870 LNISKTQLH
-879 RYLRNLASLEYIQ
+879 RYIRTLISLEYLQ
-892 LSGGHINR
+892 LSGGHINK

>member
-1 MQLNKFCVGY
+1 
-11 YICLNIY
+11 
-18 LCARK
+18 
-23 IYTSTQIIFFMEI
+23 MEI
-36 SALKQQLT
+36 SALKQQLS

-50 RLQITVDKQG
+50 RLDIQVDKQG
-60 KALCPFHDDKSPSLQ
+60 KALCPFHDDKTPSLQ

-102 KKLQLNTHEAI
+102 KKLNLNTHEAI
-113 MQLKEWTNHQPS
+113 MQLKQWIGHAPT
-125 NGHSKPNKNNEKE
+125 NGHPKPEKNIEKE
-138 TLSRIALLTKVFRYV
+138 TLSRIALLTKAFRYF
-153 ENGLRTSKT
+153 ENGLRTSKA
-162 GKEYLQSRNLIQST
+162 GKEYLQSRNLVQST

-195 NKCLV
+195 NKYLV
-200 ESALKYGLIKP
+200 ESALKYGLVKR
-211 AADSGH
+211 ANTGN

-230 NRDKQI
+230 NRDGQI
-236 AGMYFRET
+236 VGMYFRET
-244 DDKKANH
+244 DEKKANH
-251 HYYLQNRQG
+251 HYYLQNRTG
-260 LYPKYPTDTGTS
+260 LYPKYPS
-272 PAMILTESIIDA
+272 REARHLIITESIIDT
-284 ATLLLI
+284 ATLLLV
-290 PEITKDYEILACY
+290 PEIVNNYQMLACY
-303 GTNGLTEEHQQSIK
+303 GTNGLTEEHQASIK
-317 SLENLMEII
+317 SLESLTEII

-336 EGIKRNAEII
+336 EGIKKNANI
-346 RKLKPPIGSGQAT
+346 LKSIKGN
-359 IKISQVETPEGEDI
+359 IKISYVETPEGEDI

-386 HLLES
+386 HLLDN
-391 RKEVPFL
+391 RKEIEASF
-398 FSTESSTEKKK
+398 FSPESSDEKNS
-409 AVDPPEKLQ
+409 DEKEKRPGQ
-418 STDKP
+418 SPNKQL
-423 ANRSTDPPINTTNPN
+423 NNSTNQHLNTTNPN
-438 KITYATAT
+438 KITYATST

-467 IRNHNNKLRHRSKPD
+467 IRNHNNNLRHRSKPD

-494 EAGEKLGLR
+494 EAAEKLGLR

-516 KLEVYRENEL
+516 KLEVYRESEL
-526 DPEAREE
+526 YPETKEGTKPE
-533 ERPIVKIQDYAKCK
+533 VKIQDYDKCK

-557 RFNDLIGKAGVTG
+557 RFNDLIGKAGVVG
-570 EGNNRIFLF
+570 EANNRAFLF

-599 GSGKTHLLTKVSSF
+599 GSGKTHLLTKISSF

-628 SFYNYGTKDLKNKLI
+628 SFYNYGTNDLQHKLI

-668 TSSTTG
+668 SSSTTG
-674 QDEKGNI
+674 QDDKGNI
-681 RAYEKTV
+681 RAYEKV
-688 FGPIASLSCTT
+688 VYGPIASLSCTT

-710 CFLIAVDE
+710 CFIIAVDE

-734 TGKIDGEKEQQIT
+734 TGKIDGEQEQQIT
-747 SFVQDC
+747 AFVQDC

-799 RRSKDNK
+799 RRSSDSR

-870 LNISKTQLQ
+870 LNISKTQLH
-879 RYLRNLASLEYIQ
+879 RYIRALMSLEYLQ
-892 LSGGHINR
+892 LSGGHINK
-900 GFKYKISYWDNI
+900 GFSYKISYWDNI

>member
-1 MQLNKFCVGY
+1 LDFLLQICFFEHKYELKQKKLN
-11 YICLNIY
+11 
-18 LCARK
+18 
-23 IYTSTQIIFFMEI
+23 FFPMEI
-36 SALKQQLT
+36 QDLKTRLS

-50 RLQITVDKQG
+50 RLDIRVDKQG
-60 KALCPFHDDKSPSLQ
+60 KALCPFHDDKTPSLQ

-87 SKCNAG
+87 SKCDAG

-113 MQLKEWTNHQPS
+113 MQLKEWANHQSS
-125 NGHSKPNKNNEKE
+125 NGKPKSSETHIEEKE
-138 TLSRIALLTKVFRYV
+138 TLSRIALLTKVFRYF
-153 ENGLRTSKT
+153 ENGMKTSKT
-162 GKEYLQSRNLIQST
+162 GKEYLQSRNLVQST

-195 NKCLV
+195 NKYLV

-211 AADSGH
+211 AVSSGH

-230 NRDKQI
+230 NKDGQI
-236 AGMYFRET
+236 VGMYFREA
-244 DDKKANH
+244 DDIKSNH

-260 LYPKYPTDTGTS
+260 LYPNYPKPETTKL
-272 PAMILTESIIDA
+272 ILTESIIDA
-284 ATLLLI
+284 ATLMLV
-290 PEITKDYEILACY
+290 PEIANNYQLLACY
-303 GTNGLTEEHQQSIK
+303 GTNGLTEEHVSSIASAK
-317 SLENLMEII
+317 ELQEVIF
-326 LFFDGDKAGR
+326 FFDGDKAGK
-336 EGIKRNAEII
+336 EGIKKNAETL
-346 RKLKPPIGSGQAT
+346 RT
-359 IKISQVETPEGEDI
+359 IKKDVKISFVETPEGEDI
-373 NSLSISH
+373 NSLSVGH
-380 EPEIFT
+380 EKEIFT

-398 FSTESSTEKKK
+398 FSDENLSADRHESSGEKKK
-409 AVDPPEKLQ
+409 TDDQKNTIPI
-418 STDKP
+418 ST
-423 ANRSTDPPINTTNPN
+423 SLHIPINTTNPN
-438 KITYATAT
+438 KITYATST

-467 IRNHNNKLRHRSKPD
+467 IRNNNNNLRHRSKPD

-494 EAGEKLGLR
+494 EAAEKLGLR
-503 ADLIEIDLNELTD
+503 ADLIEIDLNDLTD
-516 KLEVYRENEL
+516 KLEIYRESEL
-526 DPEAREE
+526 YPETKEGITLE
-533 ERPIVKIQDYAKCK
+533 IKIRDYDRCK
-547 TFLSKPNLIN
+547 MFLSKPNLIS

-570 EGNNRIFLF
+570 EENNRIFLF

-589 TLHALIQGST
+589 TLHALIQGTT

-674 QDEKGNI
+674 QDDKGNI
-681 RAYEKTV
+681 RAYEKV
-688 FGPIASLSCTT
+688 VYGPIASLSCTT

-710 CFLIAVDE
+710 CFIIAVDE

-734 TGKIDGEKEQQIT
+734 TGKIDGEQEQQIT
-747 SFVQDC
+747 AFVQDC

-799 RRSKDNK
+799 RRASDSR

-838 RLFYENLKDY
+838 RLFYEQLKEY

-870 LNISKTQLQ
+870 LNISKSQLQ

-912 DKLRAKVKRHLQGQL
+912 NKLRSKVKRHLQGQL